1 MYLHNNVLQESISGI
16 PLNIWLKCF
25 ELLPSK
31 TPPTPLSASVSSK
44 SRVHHVIWE
53 ELCDWSVSENTC
65 CHDFAKEQAR
75 IANEIHCLLDHI
87 PWDVEGIGKVFVN
100 FIIFK
105 I

>member
-1 MYLHNNVLQESISGI
+1 M
-16 PLNIWLKCF
+16 
-25 ELLPSK
+25 
-31 TPPTPLSASVSSK
+31 T
-44 SRVHHVIWE
+44 WE

-100 FIIFK
+100 FIIFLNLS
-105 I
+105 IWF